1 MGRDVGPSKGR
12 GAIGVNRLALGT
24 AQFGSDYG
32 IANTVGRIPDADA
45 AALLAHAWRA
55 GVRTLDTAIAYG
67 DSEARLGALGVGDWR
82 VISKLPAMPADVD
95 AVRWVADAVDG
106 SLGRLQRRSLSAL
119 LLHRPQQ
126 LLEPAGES
134 LYEGL
139 RQVKAAGL
147 VEKIGVSIYDPA
159 ELDALTSRFT
169 FDIIQAP
176 FSVIDRRLAESG
188 WLARLAAAGAEVHVR
203 SVFLQGLL
211 LMPINAR
218 PEKFARWSS
227 VWSRWDQWLHAAG
240 ISPVDACLRYALS
253 VPEVDCAVVGVDSV
267 GQLDEILR
275 AAGGSMPPLPADLRS
290 SDPDLVNPS
299 RWMSL

>member
-1 MGRDVGPSKGR
+1 MGRDVGYSKGR

-67 DSEARLGALGVGDWR
+67 DSESRLGVLGVGDWR
-82 VISKLPAMPADVD
+82 VISKLPAMPANVD
-95 AVRWVADAVDG
+95 AVRWVAEAVDG

-126 LLEPAGES
+126 LLEPVGES

-169 FDIIQAP
+169 FDIVQAP
-176 FSVIDRRLAESG
+176 CSVIDRRLAESG
-188 WLARLAAAGAEVHVR
+188 WLARLVAAGTEVHVR

-218 PEKFARWSS
+218 PAKFARWSS
-227 VWSRWDQWLHAAG
+227 VWSRWDQWLLAAG
-240 ISPVDACLRYALS
+240 LRPVDACLRYALS
-253 VPEVDCAVVGVDSV
+253 VPEVDCVVVGVDSV

-275 AAGGSMPPLPADLRS
+275 AAGGSMPPFPADLRS